1 MIAGEVAGRYARAL
15 FNLASSGSE
24 LERRQLDL
32 EVFAEALK
40 KNPRLRTFLS
50 APQIKREEK
59 REVLQAILAGKTDEK
74 FLDFLYFVLE
84 RGRMNF
90 LEEISREYRRRVK
103 ENLGILET
111 NLITAV
117 PAEPKLKE
125 LLEEKLESAYN
136 KKIEMKEKVDPQLV
150 GGVILVL
157 GNQVMDWSV
166 RDRLAS
172 LKESL
177 LEVRVA

>member
-1 MIAGEVAGRYARAL
+1 MIAGEVASRYARAL
-15 FNLASSGSE
+15 FNLASSKAE
-24 LERRQLDL
+24 LESRQSDL
-32 EVFAEALK
+32 EVFVEALK

-59 REVLQAILAGKTDEK
+59 REVLRTILAGKTDEK

-84 RGRMNF
+84 KGRMNF
-90 LEEISREYRRRVK
+90 LEEISREYHHRVK
-103 ENLGILET
+103 ESLGILET
-111 NLITAV
+111 SLITAV

-125 LLEEKLESAYN
+125 RLREKLERAYE
-136 KKIEMKEKVDPQLV
+136 KKIEMKEKIDPQLV
-150 GGVILVL
+150 GGVVLVL

-166 RDRLAS
+166 RDRLLS

-177 LEVRVA
+177 LEVRVG

>member
-1 MIAGEVAGRYARAL
+1 MIAGEIASRYARAL
-15 FNLASSGSE
+15 FNLASSKTE
-24 LERRQLDL
+24 LESRQLDL
-32 EVFAEALK
+32 EVFVEALK

-50 APQIKREEK
+50 ASQINREEK
-59 REVLQAILAGKTDEK
+59 RKVLQAILAGKTDEK
-74 FLDFLYFVLE
+74 FLDFLYFILE
-84 RGRMNF
+84 KGRMNF
-90 LEEISREYRRRVK
+90 LEEISREYHHRVK

-125 LLEEKLESAYN
+125 RLREKLERAYK
-136 KKIEMKEKVDPQLV
+136 KKIEMKEKIDPQLV

-166 RDRLAS
+166 RDRLLS

-177 LEVRVA
+177 LEVRIA

>member
-1 MIAGEVAGRYARAL
+1 MIAGEVGSRYARAL
-15 FNLASSGSE
+15 FNLASSKAE
-24 LERRQLDL
+24 LESGQLEL
-32 EVFAEALK
+32 EALVEALK
-40 KNPRLRTFLS
+40 NNPRLRTFLS

-59 REVLQAILAGKTDEK
+59 RRALQAILAGKVDQK
-74 FLDFLYFVLE
+74 FLNLLYFVLE
-84 RGRMNF
+84 KGRMNF
-90 LEEISREYRRRVK
+90 LAVISREYHHRVK
-103 ENLGILET
+103 ESLGIIET

-117 PAEPKLKE
+117 PAEPVLKE
-125 LLEEKLESAYN
+125 RLREKLEKAYR

-157 GNQVMDWSV
+157 GNQVMDWSI
-166 RDRLAS
+166 RDRLLS